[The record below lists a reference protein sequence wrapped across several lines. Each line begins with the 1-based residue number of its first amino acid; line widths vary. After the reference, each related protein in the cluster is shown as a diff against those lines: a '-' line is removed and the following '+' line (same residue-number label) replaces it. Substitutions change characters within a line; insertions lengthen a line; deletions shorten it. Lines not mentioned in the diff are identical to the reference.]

1 MPPTSEGLP
10 SEKPLERFLNPNV
23 PPPTPPA
30 HEPIPETIGVG
41 EERSDGSIQESVKNK
56 RRPILRSY
64 VPSPNESDPESPTES
79 HDEESLGRDPTDEGG
94 VHRVLEYEIACGRV
108 PKEMPHWNPGYDV
121 ESRDAAGNIVRYIEV
136 KSLSGYWKNTY
147 AVLSRPQFEKALA
160 LGDIFWLYV
169 VERAQSDDFRIHR
182 IQNPALKAN
191 HFMFDDG
198 WRATA
203 ELPSS

>member
-1 MPPTSEGLP
+1 
-10 SEKPLERFLNPNV
+10 
-23 PPPTPPA
+23 
-30 HEPIPETIGVG
+30 
-41 EERSDGSIQESVKNK
+41 
-56 RRPILRSY
+56 
-64 VPSPNESDPESPTES
+64 
-79 HDEESLGRDPTDEGG
+79 
-94 VHRVLEYEIACGRV
+94 
-108 PKEMPHWNPGYDV
+108 MPHWNPGYDV